1 MFIAINH
8 NGTAISKFGSYL
20 MCQAEL
26 TDYTYYTG
34 NCGQVIKVNEMEL
47 WMTEFQ
53 IRRAK
58 LNVSSMR

>member
-8 NGTAISKFGSYL
+8 NGTAISKVGSYL

-34 NCGQVIKVNEMEL
+34 NGGQVININEMEL
-47 WMTEFQ
+47 YMSEFQ
-53 IRRAK
+53 ISRSQK
-58 LNVSSMR
+58 S